1 MAITLPILWIFF
13 GAQRYKNNG
22 YWLLVVG
29 LWFIVYSLWFM
40 GYGQGLRIL
49 FFIWAS
55 QRGLEADA
63 SKRRNA
69 YFFIWASQRGLG
81 DDASLVLTV

>member
-1 MAITLPILWIFF
+1 MPWNFRR
-13 GAQRYKNNG
+13 QRYNFNG
-22 YWLLVVG
+22 YWLWV
-29 LWFIVYSLWFM
+29 I
-40 GYGQGLRIL
+40 GYGQGLRIN

-55 QRGLEADA
+55 QRGLGDDA

-81 DDASLVLTV
+81 DDASKRRNTYAGDSSNR

>member
-1 MAITLPILWIFF
+1 VNFFRPEAFKKPLATASASPMQAFTL
-13 GAQRYKNNG
+13 
-22 YWLLVVG
+22 
-29 LWFIVYSLWFM
+29 
-40 GYGQGLRIL
+40 QGLRIL

-55 QRGLEADA
+55 RRGLGADA
-63 SKRRNA
+63 SKRRTA